1 MFVVV
6 SYILLSCIEGIAFL
20 FLTFGLFRIK
30 IREYLKEIVMSILV
44 VSVGTYLLSDN
55 PAISQFI
62 PLINI
67 IALIVFLVCFFK
79 VLIPHT
85 FLITISG
92 YITCMIIQWGI
103 IQVADIV
110 GGIDLTDIKNSE
122 FLKAFFQL
130 LSSAII
136 ITISSFLRRYKLW
149 FTFVPYS
156 TSLNF
161 RMTKSNLTL
170 LIATTIIL
178 FIFGSTLKYSA
189 LIFGFS
195 IWIICFITL
204 FTVSI
209 RREFQN

>member
-1 MFVVV
+1 MFVVF
-6 SYILLSCIEGIAFL
+6 SYILLSCIEGIAYF

-30 IREYLKEIVMSILV
+30 ISEYLKEIVVTILIVSI
-44 VSVGTYLLSDN
+44 GTYLLADN
-55 PAISQFI
+55 PVISQFI

-79 VLIPHT
+79 VSIPHT

-103 IQVADIV
+103 IQIADIV
-110 GGIDLTDIKNSE
+110 GGINLTEIKNSE
-122 FLKAFFQL
+122 FLKAFFQI
-130 LSSAII
+130 LSSGTI
-136 ITISSFLRRYKLW
+136 ITISSILRRYKLW

-156 TSLNF
+156 TSINF

-170 LIATTIIL
+170 LLATTIIL

-195 IWIICFITL
+195 IWIICFVTL
-204 FTVSI
+204 FIVSI